1 MWQQFFKDYF
11 TFTRKE
17 RTGILLLLVAIA
29 LLWLIPQFIE
39 PATNKLTASEIEE
52 FKAEAANLHR
62 TTQKEDSGLVFEE
75 KTLKKSFPDPG
86 NPLDDQR
93 GVLFEFDPNTLS
105 LAGWR
110 KLGLRDKTI
119 RTIQNFLAKGGHFYK
134 PEDIG
139 KIFGLTESEYETL
152 LPYVSIRE
160 DKKQTSAKS
169 HEAGSGGTGFLNP
182 VTNKSAILVNINTAD
197 SAGFEALPGIG
208 SKLASRIIN
217 FRSRL
222 GGFHNVAQV
231 AETYGLHDSVF
242 QRIRHRLVISPE
254 FIPTIIN
261 INLADVKTLQAH
273 PYIRFTIANAIV
285 QYRLQHGLFIDI
297 SDLQKIDLITPDLLV
312 RIRPYLT
319 I

>member
-29 LLWLIPQFIE
+29 LLWLIPEFIE
-39 PATNKLTASEIEE
+39 PATYELTAPEIEE
-52 FKAEAANLHR
+52 FKAAAAKLHR

-75 KTLKKSFPDPG
+75 KTLKKSFPDSGNTLDYPG
-86 NPLDDQR
+86 

-110 KLGLRDKTI
+110 KLGLREKTI

-139 KIFGLTESEYETL
+139 KIFGLTKSEYETL

-160 DKKQTSAKS
+160 DKIQASAKL
-169 HEAGSGGTGFLNP
+169 HEAGSGRTGFLNP

-208 SKLASRIIN
+208 GKLASRIIN
-217 FRSRL
+217 FRNRL

-242 QRIRHRLVISPE
+242 QRIRHRLIISPE

-285 QYRLQHGLFIDI
+285 QYRLQHGLFTDI
-297 SDLQKIDLITPDLLV
+297 NDLQKIDLITPDLLV